1 MKIVPVIIS
10 GGVGSRLWPISRALH
25 PKPFIPLPEGGT
37 LIRKTYARAVE
48 IEGVDHVVTVTNRDL
63 LFLTADEYAEVAA
76 SGVKNTFLLEPFG
89 RDTAAAIALAAL
101 QVARQKPEA
110 ILLVL

>member
-25 PKPFIPLPEGGT
+25 PKPFILLPEGT

-76 SGVKNTFLLEPFG
+76 PGVKNTFLLEPFI

-101 QVARQKPEA
+101 HVIES
-110 ILLVL
+110 I

>member
-1 MKIVPVIIS
+1 MTNIVPVIIS

-48 IEGVDHVVTVTNRDL
+48 LEGVDQVVTVTNRDL

-76 SGVKNTFLLEPFG
+76 PGVKNTFLLEPFG
-89 RDTAAAIALAAL
+89 RDTAAAVALAAL
-101 QVARQKPEA
+101 HVAHENPDA
-110 ILLVL
+110 ILV